1 MRRPAGPLVLLVVLV
16 VLVLLVGACTTGVA
30 DDGPGAGDDGTQASG
45 PGATTESPAE
55 PQPPDDS
62 VPERERVAPPQAAG
76 PVACDEVTAAA
87 IDVVI
92 GRQLAAFAADDY
104 ETALGFAST
113 DFRAGIDVRAFQA
126 LIERDYGLVAE
137 AAGHRS
143 EQCRRSPGPTAQ
155 VLVVVTGVDGRR
167 GELVYL
173 MVVEDGQW
181 RVAGASTLREREGT
195 VA

>member
-1 MRRPAGPLVLLVVLV
+1 MTRPAGPLVPLVL
-16 VLVLLVGACTTGVA
+16 LVLLVGACTTGVA
-30 DDGPGAGDDGTQASG
+30 DDGSRSGDGGTQASG
-45 PGATTESPAE
+45 PGATAEPPAE
-55 PQPPDDS
+55 REPPDDTL
-62 VPERERVAPPQAAG
+62 PEREGIAPPQAAG
-76 PVACDEVTAAA
+76 PVACDGFTAAA

-113 DFRAGIDVRAFQA
+113 DFRAGIDVQAFRA
-126 LIERDYGLVAE
+126 LIERDYGLVAD

-155 VLVVVTGVDGRR
+155 VLVEVTGVDGRR